1 MALTKTMV
9 HAKLRRCRRKH
20 DGLCEQ
26 SITNCVGAGAK
37 ARWTVRVEASEETLN
52 YAGTPAMSYQS
63 VVDSSLHKN
72 LNIGDD
78 HLILYLKVLKKK
90 NRKDLDY
97 KDVTN
102 NIIMNDLKKKLSKRR
117 CKQIQWNARRTVL
130 VLEDCTKIIKST
142 MDCASTKDCKMII
155 KNTMDCS

>member
-1 MALTKTMV
+1 M
-9 HAKLRRCRRKH
+9 
-20 DGLCEQ
+20 Q
-26 SITNCVGAGAK
+26 AK

-78 HLILYLKVLKKK
+78 HLILYLKVLKKRI
-90 NRKDLDY
+90 NRKGLNY

-102 NIIMNDLKKKLSKRR
+102 DIIMNDFLKKKNFQRGDVSRFYGTHDELG
-117 CKQIQWNARRTVL
+117 
-130 VLEDCTKIIKST
+130 
-142 MDCASTKDCKMII
+142 
-155 KNTMDCS
+155 